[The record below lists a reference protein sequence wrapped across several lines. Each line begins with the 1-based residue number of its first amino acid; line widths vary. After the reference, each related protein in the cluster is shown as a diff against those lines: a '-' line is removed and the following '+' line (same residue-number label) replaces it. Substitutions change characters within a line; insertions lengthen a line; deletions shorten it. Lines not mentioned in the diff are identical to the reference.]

1 MKKLLSIILAIA
13 MLCSMA
19 TAVFADEV
27 QNYEY
32 ILPIE
37 YNNIYRLQNAYVAC
51 DKQGKYALY
60 SLYGKKLSDDYDYIG
75 SFFNEQAAVARKDN
89 ESYVINPYGTVLG
102 KFDKSIIDVADLLF
116 RTEQATAW

>member
-1 MKKLLSIILAIA
+1 
-13 MLCSMA
+13 MA

-89 ESYVINPYGTVLG
+89 ESYIINPYGTVLG

-116 RTEQATAW
+116 RTEQATAWQMQWIL